1 MGRFCSRCGQEAR
14 SLEVSLLGVVAQTLD
29 DLFSLDSR
37 AWRTVRRLITR
48 PGFLTIEYWNGRR
61 ARYVPPMRLY
71 LLLSFFCFL
80 VLIPVNRVEMLRMD
94 GGGDGIIQLGIQ
106 GGDEAEMAEIIAE
119 VEQQAQETGGFGG
132 WLLARVAVPVLRDV
146 PAAEAAFARRLPAIA
161 FVLMPVL
168 AFELMA
174 LFRRRVRYF
183 VEHLIVAL
191 HLQSFF
197 FVVLTVTTLL
207 GLLVGETAAE
217 LLLMATVVV
226 YGYRALRTVY
236 WEQSRLALAIKIPIL
251 LLVHL
256 FAIGLG
262 MLATFVV
269 VGLSL

>member
-37 AWRTVRRLITR
+37 AWRTVRRLIAR
-48 PGFLTIEYWNGRR
+48 PGFLTVEYWNGRR

-71 LLLSFFCFL
+71 LLSSFLCFL
-80 VLIPVNRVEMLRMD
+80 VLIPLDDIEVVSTQGRS
-94 GGGDGIIQLGIQ
+94 DGIIQLGIQ
-106 GGDEAEMAEIIAE
+106 GGDDAEIIAA
-119 VEQQAQETGGFGG
+119 VEQQAQATGGLGG

-146 PAAEAAFARRLPAIA
+146 PAAEEAFARRLPAIA

-168 AFELMA
+168 AFELTV

-197 FVVLTVTTLL
+197 FVVLTFTTLL

-217 LLLMATVVV
+217 LLLMVTVLV

-236 WEQSRLALAIKIPIL
+236 WEQSRLALAIKIPL
-251 LLVHL
+251 LLFTHL